1 MKKKQK
7 SSILLGFFWFLSI
20 CKLIID
26 DFYRKML
33 KNLKINFKKNSEVFS
48 LIILILFAS
57 ILTTYLNLKKNYDEE
72 KYNNF
77 IDNVYLKK
85 TLNHLVN
92 NLEPKIKKIKH
103 KINSGETFDKILESY
118 SIEKKE
124 IQKIK
129 KSLQK
134 KINLNKLNTRQI
146 IQFNLDKTNNKIIE
160 FTYQIS
166 STQKIFLKRDIQEDK
181 FDEKILTIKLDK
193 KIVYE
198 ENIISE
204 SLYKAA
210 VNKKIPANTIIEF
223 ARIYG
228 FQVDFQRDIRK
239 EDKFQIM
246 YEIFQNE
253 KKEIIETGEILFAN
267 LKLSGQ
273 DNSLYYFDE
282 LGSEGHYDRNGKS
295 IQKALMKTPINGARL
310 SSPFGMRKHPIDG
323 FNKMHRGTDFA
334 APMGTPIMAS
344 GDGVIKKAG
353 WCGGGGNC
361 VKIKHNSTYQT
372 VYAHMS
378 KFARGI
384 KPGVRV
390 KQGQTIGYVGS
401 TGKSTGP
408 HLHYE
413 VIVNGKKVNSQ
424 KLKLPSGKILKG
436 KERKLFETKKIK
448 LDILKSEKILGID

>member
-1 MKKKQK
+1 M
-7 SSILLGFFWFLSI
+7 L
-20 CKLIID
+20 
-26 DFYRKML
+26 ML
-33 KNLKINFKKNSEVFS
+33 KFLKSKIKKNFEIFS
-48 LIILILFAS
+48 LILLIFIAISSTSYFNYTKNRSLE
-57 ILTTYLNLKKNYDEE
+57 TYS
-72 KYNNF
+72 NF
-77 IDNVYLKK
+77 IDNIYFKK
-85 TLNHLVN
+85 TLNYIVD
-92 NLEPKIKKIKH
+92 NLDPKYKKIKH
-103 KINSGETFDKILESY
+103 KVKSGETFDKILESY
-118 SIEKKE
+118 LIEKSE
-124 IQKIK
+124 INKIK
-129 KSLQK
+129 NSLK
-134 KINLNKLNTRQI
+134 KKVNINKLNTKQI
-146 IQFNLDKTNNKIIE
+146 IQFSLDKTNNKIDE

-166 STQKIFLKRDIQEDK
+166 NTQKIYLKRNISKDN
-181 FDEKILTIKLDK
+181 FSEKIISIKLSK
-193 KIVYE
+193 KIIYK
-198 ENIISE
+198 ENLIVQ
-204 SLYKAA
+204 SLYKSA
-210 VNKKIPANTIIEF
+210 KDQQIPANTIIEF
-223 ARIYG
+223 AGIYG

-239 EDKFQIM
+239 NDKFQIM
-246 YEIFQNE
+246 YEIFLNE
-253 KKEIIETGEILFAN
+253 KNEVVETGEILFAN

-273 DNSLYYFDE
+273 DNNLYYFDNK
-282 LGSEGHYDRNGKS
+282 GSEGHYDKNGKS
-295 IQKALMKTPINGARL
+295 VKKALMKTPINGARL

-323 FNKMHRGTDFA
+323 YNKMHRGTDFA

-344 GDGVIKKAG
+344 GNGIIKKAG

-436 KERKLFETKKIK
+436 NERKLFETKKIK
-448 LDILKSEKILGID
+448 LDILKSEKILGIN

>member
-1 MKKKQK
+1 M
-7 SSILLGFFWFLSI
+7 I
-20 CKLIID
+20 
-26 DFYRKML
+26 
-33 KNLKINFKKNSEVFS
+33 KNLKTKIKKKIEIIG
-48 LIILILFAS
+48 LIFLILITTF
-57 ILTTYLNLKKNYDEE
+57 LTSYHNFNNKIKSETYNS
-72 KYNNF
+72 F
-77 IDNVYLKK
+77 IDNIYLKK
-85 TLNHLVN
+85 TLIYVID
-92 NLEPKIKKIKH
+92 NLEPKYKKIKH
-103 KINSGETFDKILESY
+103 NIKSGETFDKVLERY
-118 SIEKKE
+118 SINKSE
-124 IQKIK
+124 INKIK
-129 KSLQK
+129 NSLK
-134 KINLNKLNTRQI
+134 KKTNINKLNTKQL
-146 IQFNLDKTNNKIIE
+146 IQFRLDKTNNKIVE
-160 FTYQIS
+160 FSYQIS
-166 STQKIFLKRDIQEDK
+166 NTQKILLKRNIKNDNFEETI
-181 FDEKILTIKLDK
+181 ITIKLNK
-193 KIVYE
+193 EIAYK
-198 ENIISE
+198 ENLILQ

-210 VNKKIPANTIIEF
+210 ADENIPANIIIDF

-239 EDKFQIM
+239 QDKFQIM
-246 YEIFQNE
+246 YEIYFNE
-253 KKEIIETGEILFAN
+253 KNEIIETGEILFAN
-267 LKLSGQ
+267 LKLSGK
-273 DNSLYYFDE
+273 DNSLYYFDTE
-282 LGSEGHYDRNGKS
+282 GSEGHYDKNGRSVK
-295 IQKALMKTPINGARL
+295 KALMKTPINGARL

-344 GDGVIKKAG
+344 GDGVVKKAG

-361 VKIKHNSTYQT
+361 IKIRHNSTYQT

-384 KPGVRV
+384 KTGVRV

-448 LDILKSEKILGID
+448 LDVLKSEKIIGLN